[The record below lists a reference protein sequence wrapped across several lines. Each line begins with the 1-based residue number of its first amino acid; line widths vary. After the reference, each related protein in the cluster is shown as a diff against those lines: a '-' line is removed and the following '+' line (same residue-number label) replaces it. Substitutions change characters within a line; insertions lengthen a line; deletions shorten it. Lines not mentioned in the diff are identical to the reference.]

1 MNSKRLLGGLGALIM
16 MWWVVGVGTAQAQP
30 QYSWKGISFLG
41 TGPVPQNTGL
51 GTYFN
56 FFNNNNDSYGLP
68 ANLLFGAW
76 VSVWVDQRGFYGPNG
91 TRVAGAPEGSNVWA
105 NVAYINWIYPF
116 QFDTPNF
123 RVGFNAFMPIV
134 AAGPIGGPTEFW
146 FTPLEMFYSYHQFRY
161 LRDSTFFGPYFSL
174 PVGGGFGF
182 TPANG
187 VVNQY
192 NFAWLS
198 EGWYQL
204 QHMDELAVGNMGLGW
219 LNTLE
224 FQPFFS
230 YTHQLNTTPGLPAAA
245 AFGCAGGVC
254 APASIGNPL
263 AVAPASGGYMPG
275 DNISAGGLLSYGLKQ
290 INPELGPWR
299 IGFAAYG
306 TVTAFSN
313 VFAGAP
319 IKNSGVEAV
328 SVGPSLQYAKGDFV
342 LWFYYLTNVRTWN
355 YYNWNFFMLQLYY
368 FFNL

>member
-56 FFNNNNDSYGLP
+56 FFNNNNVDSYGLP

-76 VSVWVDQRGFYGPNG
+76 FSVWLDQRGFYGPNG

-198 EGWYQL
+198 DGWYQL

-230 YTHQLNTTPGLPAAA
+230 YTHQLNTTPGLPNTAVFGAA
-245 AFGCAGGVC
+245 GV
-254 APASIGNPL
+254 AQLGLTPG
-263 AVAPASGGYMPG
+263 AVGGYMPG
-275 DNISAGGLLSYGLKQ
+275 DNI
-290 INPELGPWR
+290 E
-299 IGFAAYG
+299 IG
-306 TVTAFSN
+306 N
-313 VFAGAP
+313 VFSYPLKNIFSPQWLRYWRVGFMVNGDWSVFQNTYAGHA
-319 IKNSGVEAV
+319 IRNSAVEMV
-328 SVGPSLQYAKGDFV
+328 SVGPAIQYAKGDFV
-342 LWFYYLTNVRTWN
+342 IWFYEASNVLTQN
-355 YYNWNFFMLQLYY
+355 YYAVNQFFIQFYY